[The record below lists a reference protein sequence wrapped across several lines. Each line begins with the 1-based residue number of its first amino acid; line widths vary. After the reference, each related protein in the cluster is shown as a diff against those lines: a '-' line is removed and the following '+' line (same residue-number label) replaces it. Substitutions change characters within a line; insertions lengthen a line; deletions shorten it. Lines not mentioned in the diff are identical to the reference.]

1 MILPEVLE
9 SPFTMPCPQKLKL
22 CSFIA
27 QKRLRDLK
35 GKISAQS
42 KKNFV
47 LERDVRYLDSRIALL
62 IQNRMALD
70 EVCDSF
76 CRGSE
81 ILIPSQQR
89 EVERTLEE
97 VDPTEGHYPDDRKL
111 QQYSNLF
118 FLLQSE
124 PRHIAALCRLVS
136 LTEIDTL
143 LQTVM
148 FTLYGNQYES
158 REEHLLLTMFQS
170 VLSAQFETATEFGSL
185 LRANTP
191 VSRMMTTYTRR
202 GPGQSYL
209 KSVLAE
215 RINSLIEH
223 KDLNLEI
230 NPVKVSQLM
239 CFVDIH
245 LTVWIRST
253 NKWSIRL
260 KRRPAPYLP
269 IFLEESLPK

>member
-1 MILPEVLE
+1 MTNRYSVNAMYSLAAEQDIEVEDELGR
-9 SPFTMPCPQKLKL
+9 
-22 CSFIA
+22 A
-27 QKRLRDLK
+27 QRRLRDLK
-35 GKISAQS
+35 HRISSQS

-62 IQNRMALD
+62 IQNRMAAD
-70 EVCDSF
+70 EK
-76 CRGSE
+76 
-81 ILIPSQQR
+81 R
-89 EVERTLEE
+89 EVAETLEDIDE
-97 VDPTEGHYPDDRKL
+97 EAGLWPDEKRMG
-111 QQYSNLF
+111 QYANLF

-124 PRHIAALCRLVS
+124 PRHVASLCRLVS
-136 LTEIDTL
+136 LSEIDTL

-148 FTLYGNQYES
+148 FTLYGNQYEQ
-158 REEHLLLTMFQS
+158 REEHLLLTMFQVSRPWLPARQRRGTSREPEEWRGKGNVADVQS
-170 VLSAQFETATEFGSL
+170 VLAAQFETTTEFGSL

-230 NPVKVSQLM
+230 NPLKVS
-239 CFVDIH
+239 
-245 LTVWIRST
+245 
-253 NKWSIRL
+253 RL
-260 KRRPAPYLP
+260 CYRPTGRCRR
-269 IFLEESLPK
+269 